1 MLENLVLLLT
11 GLIGFITIITIML
24 NFNSNRISNIYLILI
39 FLLTS
44 IRYFINGYVLIDKNS
59 AINAIL
65 VNFKSIQMLTY
76 PFLYLYFKNL
86 ISDNKTIHLNE
97 LKHFIPLIV
106 LTIINKAISN
116 SSISQSILVY
126 YIYTL
131 FFLFYTLFYLL
142 ITYQI
147 LQREI
152 WKKVGKLEI
161 VVRQNKLLKNWSIFL
176 FLAFLFISVR
186 NLILILM
193 SILNYPVTEDY
204 LWISVIIFLI
214 LFIKILATPEILHG
228 YNFLIKKLNNE
239 KDSNISIESFWSIKP
254 LQQIINVRDVQLK
267 EIINESALLGYMK
280 KINLSV
286 FNECFK
292 KQGFSISDFA
302 KELNIPKSHLS
313 YLFKYH
319 SKISFT
325 DFKKIARIHYSLKL
339 IEANFLIANTL
350 DTLSKEVG
358 FVSYNTFFISFKE
371 VTGINPIEY
380 NKNKEKFNVL

>member
-11 GLIGFITIITIML
+11 GLIGFLTIITIML

-44 IRYFINGYVLIDKNS
+44 IRYFINGYVLIDTNS
-59 AINAIL
+59 SINTIL

-86 ISDNKTIHLNE
+86 ISDNKSIHLNE
-97 LKHFIPLIV
+97 LKHFIPLII
-106 LTIINKAISN
+106 LTIINKVISN

-161 VVRQNKLLKNWSIFL
+161 VIRQNKLLKNWSFFL
-176 FLAFLFISVR
+176 FSAFLVISIR

-193 SILNYPVTEDY
+193 SVLNYPVTEDY
-204 LWISVIIFLI
+204 LWISVITFLI

-228 YNFLIKKLNNE
+228 YNFLIQKINNE
-239 KDSNISIESFWSIKP
+239 KNSSISIESFWSIKP

-267 EIINESALLGYMK
+267 EIINESVLLGYIK

-286 FNECFK
+286 LNECFK
-292 KQGFSISDFA
+292 KRGFSISDFA

-339 IEANFLIANTL
+339 IEANFLITNTL

-371 VTGINPIEY
+371 VTGINPIDY
-380 NKNKEKFNVL
+380 NKNKEKCNVI

>member
-1 MLENLVLLLT
+1 
-11 GLIGFITIITIML
+11 
-24 NFNSNRISNIYLILI
+24 
-39 FLLTS
+39 
-44 IRYFINGYVLIDKNS
+44 
-59 AINAIL
+59 
-65 VNFKSIQMLTY
+65 MLTY

-86 ISDNKTIHLNE
+86 ISDNKSIHLNE
-97 LKHFIPLIV
+97 LKHFIPLII
-106 LTIINKAISN
+106 LTIINKVISN

-161 VVRQNKLLKNWSIFL
+161 VIRQNKLLKNWSFFL
-176 FLAFLFISVR
+176 FSAFLVISIR

-193 SILNYPVTEDY
+193 SVLNYPVTEDY
-204 LWISVIIFLI
+204 LWISVITFLI

-228 YNFLIKKLNNE
+228 YNFLIQKINNE
-239 KDSNISIESFWSIKP
+239 KNSSISIESFWSIKP

-267 EIINESALLGYMK
+267 EIINESVLLGYIK

-286 FNECFK
+286 LNECFK
-292 KQGFSISDFA
+292 KRGFSISDFA

-339 IEANFLIANTL
+339 IEANFLITNTL

-371 VTGINPIEY
+371 VTGINPIDY
-380 NKNKEKFNVL
+380 NKNKEKCNVI